1 MTTQEAIMTT
11 QEVANRFYELSKEQ
25 NWNKIQDELYSD
37 DAVSIE
43 PAGAQGM
50 QNAEGLPAI
59 KKKGELFATMVEE
72 MHGGYCT
79 EPVVGGRFFSL
90 ASGIDATM
98 KGQGRMKMDEIGV
111 YEVKDGKI
119 VKEQFFF

>member
-1 MTTQEAIMTT
+1 MTV
-11 QEVANRFYELSKEQ
+11 QEVATRFNELAKEAK
-25 NWNKIQDELYSD
+25 WNQIQDELFAQ

-43 PAGAQGM
+43 PPHSQGL
-50 QNAEGLPAI
+50 QLAEGLEAI
-59 KKKGELFATMVEE
+59 KKKGEMFQSMIEE

-79 EPVVGGRFFSL
+79 EAVVAGSHFTVAMGMDVS
-90 ASGIDATM
+90 M
-98 KGQGRMKMDEIGV
+98 KGMGRTKMDEVVV